1 MRISTRIANQP
12 LTPANDAAPT
22 YVLAEGRAWLDVV
35 SGCAV
40 AGLALLAAS
49 TVETWWFWVVAGW
62 ALFVALVA
70 LGAATR
76 RGRVERVVET
86 H

>member
-1 MRISTRIANQP
+1 MRISTRNANQP
-12 LTPANDAAPT
+12 PTPADNAAPT
-22 YVLAEGRAWLDVV
+22 FVLAEGRAWLDVV

-40 AGLALLAAS
+40 AGLAVLAGS
-49 TVETWWFWVVAGW
+49 TVETWWFWVLAGW

-70 LGAATR
+70 LGAPMR